1 MNKKMRLKGRL
12 GFFYNWPF
20 ILIIALACLNVGVYF
35 YDIKSGA
42 IVSGMVALS
51 AIATFITYHLNGQY
65 ALQEIVG
72 FATQYSTVQ
81 KKLLNE
87 MEIPYVLLDSA
98 GKVMWANEK
107 FLEITDVTKKYHKSI
122 TSLFP
127 SITKEFLLKNQK
139 ATEIEVSHG
148 ERDFRVAI
156 HRVVF
161 ESLIEEDINFDVAS
175 EDEYLI
181 ALYFFD
187 ETELNKHKLENI
199 EQKQVSALVY
209 IDNYDEALASI
220 EDVKRSLL
228 TALIDRK
235 VNQYF
240 SNVDGLVRKIEKD
253 KYFVVFKYKYL
264 HQLEEDKFSILEDVK
279 TVKVGNEMAVTLSIG
294 VGLKGDSYNENYDY
308 AKASIDLALGR
319 GGDQAVVKVKG
330 LIHYYG
336 GKTEQVERNTRVK
349 ARVKALALRE
359 IMEGRDNVV
368 IMGHSLSDVDSIGAG
383 IGIYCAA
390 KVLGKK
396 AQIVVNDPTS
406 SVRPLMELFDE
417 EKGYPEDL
425 FIDSQTAIEM
435 TGRNTLVM
443 VVDTNKPSYTEC
455 PEILKKTDFI
465 CVFDHHR
472 QGSEVISNPVLSY
485 IEPYASSACEMVA
498 EVLQYFQESFKLEP
512 CEADCIYAGI
522 LIDTNNFMTKT
533 GVRTFEAAAYL
544 RRSGAEV
551 TRVRKMIRN
560 DMSAYKARA
569 EAVRNAEVYRK
580 SFAIAVCPAEY
591 VESPTIVG
599 AQAANEL
606 LNVIGIKASFVLTEY
621 NGKIFVSA
629 RSIDEINVQII
640 MERLGGGGHLNVAG
654 AQLKDCTIESAKRII
669 KDTLEEMLREG
680 DIES

>member
-1 MNKKMRLKGRL
+1 MNKKMKFKGKI
-12 GFFYNWPF
+12 GIFFNWP
-20 ILIIALACLNVGVYF
+20 IIITIVLALLNVGVYV
-35 YDIKSGA
+35 YDVKSGLFVTIFIA
-42 IVSGMVALS
+42 MNAVATKIMYS
-51 AIATFITYHLNGQY
+51 INTPHLQRE
-65 ALQEIVG
+65 LVD

-87 MEIPYVLLDSA
+87 FEVPYVLLDST
-98 GKVMWANEK
+98 GKIMWLNEK
-107 FLEITDVTKKYHKSI
+107 FGEITGVNKKYHKSI
-122 TSLFP
+122 ASLFP
-127 SITKEFLLKNQK
+127 TITKEFLQKNDK
-139 ATEIEVSHG
+139 ATEIEVSL
-148 ERDFRVAI
+148 EDKDYRVAI
-156 HRVVF
+156 HRVRFDAIMGVEETLDTDM
-161 ESLIEEDINFDVAS
+161 ES
-175 EDEYLI
+175 EYMI

-187 ETELNKHKLENI
+187 ETELNHYKLANI
-199 EQKQVSALVY
+199 EQKQVAALVY
-209 IDNYDEALASI
+209 IDNYDEALESI

-235 VNQYF
+235 VSQYF
-240 SNVDGLVRKIEKD
+240 NNVDALVRKIEKD

-279 TVKVGNEMAVTLSIG
+279 NVKVGNEMAVTLSIG
-294 VGLKGDSYNENYDY
+294 VGLKGDNYNENYTY
-308 AKASIDLALGR
+308 ARSAIDLALGR

-359 IMEGRDNVV
+359 IMEGRENVI

-396 AQIVVNDPTS
+396 AQIVINDPTS
-406 SVRPLMELFDE
+406 SVKPLMECFSVE
-417 EKGYPEDL
+417 NGYPEDM
-425 FIDSQTAIEM
+425 FIDSETAIDM
-435 TGRNTLVM
+435 TSKNTLVM

-455 PEILKKTDFI
+455 PELLRKTDYI

-472 QGSEVISNPVLSY
+472 QGSEVIENPVLSY

-498 EVLQYFQESFKLEP
+498 EVLQYFQEGFKLEAR
-512 CEADCIYAGI
+512 EADCIYAGI

-560 DMSAYKARA
+560 DMAAYKARA
-569 EAVRNAEVYRK
+569 EVVRGAEVYRK
-580 SFAIAVCPAEY
+580 SFAISVCPAENL
-591 VESPTIVG
+591 ESPTIVG

-654 AQLKDCTIESAKRII
+654 AQLIDCTIESAKRII

-680 DIES
+680 DIE

>member
-1 MNKKMRLKGRL
+1 MNRKIKFKGRL
-12 GFFYNWPF
+12 GIFFHWPV
-20 ILIIALACLNVGVYF
+20 IITIALLLLNIGVYVC
-35 YDIKSGA
+35 DAKSGA
-42 IVSGMVALS
+42 FVTVFIIIYAVAT
-51 AIATFITYHLNGQY
+51 AVVYAVNTKYITR
-65 ALQEIVG
+65 EVVG

-87 MEIPYVLLDSA
+87 FEIPYVLLDSSA
-98 GKVMWANEK
+98 KVMWGNEK
-107 FLEITDVTKKYHKSI
+107 FGELTGVDKKYHKSI

-127 SITKEFLLKNQK
+127 VITKEYLLKNERPAEISISYGEK
-139 ATEIEVSHG
+139 AY
-148 ERDFRVAI
+148 RVAI
-156 HRVVF
+156 HRVTFDAIMSEKV
-161 ESLIEEDINFDVAS
+161 NFDVSA
-175 EDEYLI
+175 ENEFMI

-187 ETELNKHKLENI
+187 ETEMHEYKRANV
-199 EQKQVSALVY
+199 EQKLVAALVY
-209 IDNYDEALASI
+209 IDNYDEALESI

-228 TALIDRK
+228 IALIDRK
-235 VNQYF
+235 VSQYF
-240 SNVDGLVRKIEKD
+240 GSMDALVRKIEKD

-294 VGLKGDSYNENYDY
+294 VGLKADNYNDNYTY
-308 AKASIDLALGR
+308 ARSAIDLALGR

-330 LIHYYG
+330 TTRYYG
-336 GKTEQVERNTRVK
+336 GKTEQVEKNTRVK

-359 IMEGRDNVV
+359 IMEGRENVI
-368 IMGHSLSDVDSIGAG
+368 IMGHNISDVDSIGAG

-396 AQIVVNDPTS
+396 AQIVVNDPS
-406 SVRPLMELFDE
+406 SSIKPFMDLFSV

-425 FIDSQTAIEM
+425 FVDSETAVNM
-435 TGRNTLVM
+435 TSKNTLVM

-455 PEILKKTDFI
+455 PEILRKTDYI

-472 QGSEVISNPVLSY
+472 QGNEVIANPVLSY

-498 EVLQYFQESFKLEP
+498 EVLQYFQEGFKLEP
-512 CEADCIYAGI
+512 READCIYAGI
-522 LIDTNNFMTKT
+522 LIDTSNFTIKT

-560 DMSAYKARA
+560 DMAAYKARA
-569 EAVRNAEVYRK
+569 AAVRDAEVFRNA
-580 SFAIAVCPAEY
+580 FAISVCPSEDLQN
-591 VESPTIVG
+591 PTIVG

-606 LNVIGIKASFVLTEY
+606 LNVIGIKASFVLTES
-621 NGKIFVSA
+621 NGKIFISA

-640 MERLGGGGHLNVAG
+640 MERLGGGGHLSAAG
-654 AQLKDCTIESAKRII
+654 AQLIDCNIEAAKHII

-680 DIES
+680 DIE